1 MRITMILLILNSHS
15 IQGHERRR
23 ERNQVAAVS
32 KKMIMEV
39 IKKWRVPLLAGYY
52 LFVCFHL
59 LLRGP
64 VLGLIVKF

>member
-15 IQGHERRR
+15 IQGHEGRRR
-23 ERNQVAAVS
+23 ERNQVAAVA

-39 IKKWRVPLLAGYY
+39 IKKWRVRLLAGY
-52 LFVCFHL
+52 LFLCFRL

-64 VLGLIVKF
+64 VLVVTVKF